1 MGDVAALLGGADELL
16 DRRIGEVEQW
26 AVRQGSRKETGPQQ
40 RRSTVVRLAVSAG
53 SDNAYGIGGRQ
64 PGNGD
69 PLAARRLPSLV
80 CTRNSD
86 SEVVVMQSTEETM

>member
-40 RRSTVVRLAVSAG
+40 RRSTVVRLCRLVPTTLTALAVVSPETVIRWQRAG
-53 SDNAYGIGGRQ
+53 FRALCVPETQ
-64 PGNGD
+64 T
-69 PLAARRLPSLV
+69 RR
-80 CTRNSD
+80 
-86 SEVVVMQSTEETM
+86 